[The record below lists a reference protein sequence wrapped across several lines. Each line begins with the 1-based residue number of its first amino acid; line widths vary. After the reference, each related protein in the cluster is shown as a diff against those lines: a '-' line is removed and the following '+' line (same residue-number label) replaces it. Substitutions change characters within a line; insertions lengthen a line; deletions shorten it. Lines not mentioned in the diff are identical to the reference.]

1 MRAKLAHATDLHLDD
16 FLSAHYGVDARRSAV
31 RVLDDIVARGIRAVA
46 LTGDIGEPGSLGWL
60 VGELER
66 RGLDYRFALGNH
78 DAAADFAALPRMA
91 GTARADGLYYEA
103 VLAGAPCLFLDS
115 SSGSLGP
122 AQAEWLGVRLAAAP
136 SPALVFCHHPVLDC
150 GGTAM
155 DRLYPLKD
163 RDAVREVL
171 LGCGAEV
178 RLFCGHYHTAHEQR
192 LGNIVQCV
200 TRSSALQIKRGGNA
214 VDRAP
219 DGFGY
224 RIVAVDGTE
233 ISSEDVSIQPL

>member
-16 FLSAHYGVDARRSAV
+16 FLSARYGVDARRNAV
-31 RVLDDIVARGIRAVA
+31 RVLDDIAARGIRAVV
-46 LTGDIGEPGSLGWL
+46 LTGDIGEPRSLGWL

-91 GTARADGLYYEA
+91 GTARPDGLYYET
-103 VLAGAPCLFLDS
+103 VLAGVPCLFLDTS
-115 SSGSLGP
+115 AGSLGP
-122 AQAEWLGVRLAAAP
+122 AQAEWLRARLAAAP

-163 RDAVREVL
+163 RDAVREL
-171 LGCGAEV
+171 LLDCGAEV
-178 RLFCGHYHTAHEQR
+178 RLFCGHYHSVHEQC

-200 TRSSALQIKRGGNA
+200 TRSSALQIKREGDA
-214 VDRAP
+214 VDRAS

-224 RIVAVDGTE
+224 RIIAVDGSE
-233 ISSEDVSIQPL
+233 VDSEDVSIQ